1 MRLPLQHGRAR
12 HSVRAVLRLFP
23 RLRRAGDCAPCL
35 VILLLLCAVQKICAQ
50 LAPADDFF
58 HRGAQFYI
66 SNNVAQAKAA
76 VDTGLKLYPDDE
88 KLKKLDELL
97 KQQQQQNQQQ
107 QNQQNQKDQ
116 QQQQSQKDQ
125 QNQKQQDQSQQ
136 QKSPEQKK
144 QDEQKQEDQ
153 KKADQKKDEQ
163 PKQQDRQKASPEKKD
178 GEKPED
184 QKGEGQPMASGQM
197 TPEEAKRL
205 LDAQKGAEQVLQLK
219 PDGKPRDPR
228 KPVKDW

>member
-1 MRLPLQHGRAR
+1 MRLPLLI
-12 HSVRAVLRLFP
+12 SLS
-23 RLRRAGDCAPCL
+23 
-35 VILLLLCAVQKICAQ
+35 LLLCAAQNIRAQ

-66 SNNVAQAKAA
+66 SNNVAQAKSA
-76 VDTGLKLYPDDE
+76 VDAGLKLYPDDD

-97 KQQQQQNQQQ
+97 KQQSQQQSQQNQQ
-107 QNQQNQKDQ
+107 QQNQKDQ

-125 QNQKQQDQSQQ
+125 QNQQQQQDQSQQ
-136 QKSPEQKK
+136 QKSQEQKK
-144 QDEQKQEDQ
+144 QEEQKQADKKKNEQQ
-153 KKADQKKDEQ
+153 KMEEQK
-163 PKQQDRQKASPEKKD
+163 KASPEKKE

-184 QKGEGQPMASGQM
+184 KKDEGQPVASGQM

-205 LDAQKGAEQVLQLK
+205 LDSQKGDEQVLQLK
-219 PDGKPRDPR
+219 PDAKPLDNR